1 MAFNPGPA
9 IFCVNGLHVWEGSVG
24 IVSPLKEKIIR
35 EGRIISRLAKREI
48 IQATKIE

>member
-9 IFCVNGLHVWEGSVG
+9 IFCVNGLHVWEGSDG
-24 IVSPLKEKIIR
+24 IVSPKEKIIP
-35 EGRIISRLAKREI
+35 GRIISRLAKREI

>member
-24 IVSPLKEKIIR
+24 IVSPLKEKIIP
-35 EGRIISRLAKREI
+35 GRIISRLAKREI